1 MWNGPYYEKLNAHCR
16 EIIFECL
23 NIVEMY
29 GDTYV
34 AVHRDD
40 ETECVIL
47 VTVLKSFPLV
57 SIIIAD
63 ELAFKE
69 RKDPEL
75 LLRLNAMN
83 ASSITGWHSV
93 SFGSDGVLY
102 MYRQCIWL
110 SLNLCY
116 EDMFRILKQSISEY
130 KQGKTRIMTSDHPTD
145 PAS

>member
-1 MWNGPYYEKLNAHCR
+1 MKAWKYYEELNAHCR
-16 EIIFECL
+16 EVIFECL

-29 GDTYV
+29 GDTFV
-34 AVHRDD
+34 SVHRDD
-40 ETECVIL
+40 DTECVIL
-47 VTVLKSFPLV
+47 VTVMKSIPLL

-83 ASSITGWHSV
+83 ASSITGWHSAA
-93 SFGSDGVLY
+93 FSDDSTLY

-116 EDMFRILKQSISEY
+116 EDLFRLLKQSISEY
-130 KQGKTRIMTSDHPTD
+130 KKGKSLIMTSGDPTD
-145 PAS
+145 PAA

>member
-1 MWNGPYYEKLNAHCR
+1 MKNWKYDECLNSHCR
-16 EIIFECL
+16 EIVFECL

-29 GDTYV
+29 GDTFV

-47 VTVLKSFPLV
+47 VTVLKSIPLM

-63 ELAFKE
+63 ELTFKE

-75 LLRLNAMN
+75 LHMINEMN
-83 ASSITGWHSV
+83 ASSITGWHCV
-93 SFGSDGVLY
+93 SPAEDSTLY
-102 MYRQCIWL
+102 MYRQCIWQTM
-110 SLNLCY
+110 NLCY
-116 EDMFRILKQSISEY
+116 EDLFRLLKQSISEY

-145 PAS
+145 PAA